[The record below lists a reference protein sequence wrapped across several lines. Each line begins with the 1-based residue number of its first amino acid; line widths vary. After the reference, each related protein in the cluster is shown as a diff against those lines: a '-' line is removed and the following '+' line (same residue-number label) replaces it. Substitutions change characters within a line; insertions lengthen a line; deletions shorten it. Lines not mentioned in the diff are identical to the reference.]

1 MKSFLY
7 VVGNSVSGPVKLG
20 FSNDPPKR
28 LKQLQTGHAEKLEL
42 YYQHEV
48 NDGRLYEGLLHKT
61 FNHNRRIGEWF
72 DLTVD
77 EAIAYI
83 QFILI
88 EYGPSD
94 LI

>member
-1 MKSFLY
+1 M
-7 VVGNSVSGPVKLG
+7 G
-20 FSNDPPKR
+20 FSNDPQKR

-48 NDGRLYEGLLHKT
+48 DDGRLYEGLLHKS
-61 FNHNRRIGEWF
+61 FAHQRRLGEWF
-72 DLTVD
+72 NLTVG
-77 EAIAYI
+77 EAIAYV

-88 EYGPSD
+88 EYAPSD